1 MPRPGLTG
9 SAAALPLVLL
19 SSVGNVQRR
28 EDPAGCMFGA
38 YLSKPIHQ
46 LPLFEIIADVLGQ
59 PPPRP
64 TGIRPRSHWTGR
76 WPGGHPLRILVAE
89 DSIVN
94 QKVVLAVLHRLGY
107 RVDMVGNGLEVLSAL
122 ARQSYDVILMD
133 VHMPELDGFE
143 ATRRISQHWPR
154 GRRPRIIGMT
164 AAAMPGEIRQGAD
177 AGMDDYLIQPC
188 SPHRLADALEQSTA
202 LAAGENAAPPPEAG
216 VLQELLS
223 QLDPPEVS
231 AVAGSLLAD
240 TPRQLAALDAALA
253 RHDYP
258 ALATAAH
265 TLKSTSAA
273 AAPSARADLFDFLKP
288 AAKTNSAGGSGLSIA
303 PLSQD
308 QMVSGL
314 KEALAKGVQRSIT
327 NLGRDGGYLNNVNVK
342 IPMPEKLRSV
352 EKTLRSLGQGRLA
365 DDFVGTMNRAAE
377 AAGVFSDA
385 IKAMTLEDA
394 KGLLKGPDDA
404 ATQYFKKTGEGRIQE
419 KMAPII
425 KAATEKTGVTAS
437 YKKLMAQA
445 DPATSLLV
453 GLGGGD
459 AFDVDKYVSQ
469 KASDGLFKMVAEE
482 EKSIR
487 KNPAARTTDLLQ
499 KVFGAK

>member
-9 SAAALPLVLL
+9 PAAALPLVLL

-28 EDPAGCMFGA
+28 EDPVGGMFGA
-38 YLSKPIHQ
+38 YLTKPIHQ
-46 LPLFEIIADVLGQ
+46 LTLFEIIADVLGQ
-59 PPPRP
+59 PPPS
-64 TGIRPRSHWTGR
+64 T
-76 WPGGHPLRILVAE
+76 
-89 DSIVN
+89 
-94 QKVVLAVLHRLGY
+94 HRLGY
-107 RVDMVGNGLEVLSAL
+107 RADMVGNGLEVLSAL

-133 VHMPELDGFE
+133 VHMPELAGFE
-143 ATRRISQHWPR
+143 ATRRICQHWPR

-164 AAAMPGEIRQGAD
+164 AAAMPGEIRQGTD

-188 SPHRLADALEQSTA
+188 SPHRLAD
-202 LAAGENAAPPPEAG
+202 
-216 VLQELLS
+216 V
-223 QLDPPEVS
+223 
-231 AVAGSLLAD
+231 
-240 TPRQLAALDAALA
+240 PRQLAALDAA
-253 RHDYP
+253 
-258 ALATAAH
+258 
-265 TLKSTSAA
+265 
-273 AAPSARADLFDFLKP
+273 PSARAALFDFLKP
-288 AAKTNSAGGSGLSIA
+288 AAKTNSVGGSGLSLA
-303 PLSQD
+303 AFSQD

-327 NLGRDGGYLNNVNVK
+327 NLGQDGGYLNNVNVK
-342 IPMPEKLRSV
+342 ISKPEKLRSV

-365 DDFVGTMNRAAE
+365 DDFFGTMNRAAE
-377 AAGVFSDA
+377 AAGLEAAGVFFDA
-385 IKAMTLEDA
+385 IKAMTLQDA
-394 KGLLKGPDDA
+394 KGLLKGSDDA

-419 KMAPII
+419 KMALII
-425 KAATEKTGVTAS
+425 KAATEKTDVTAS

-445 DPATSLLV
+445 GPATSIF
-453 GLGGGD
+453 GGPGGGD